1 MIPSLTFISSKFHQV
16 TNGFVNLTPDDMFQG
31 PEFGFYAVFLKKFL
45 HKMCNK
51 IISVSILK
59 SDIQCHEAES

>member
-31 PEFGFYAVFLKKFL
+31 PEFGFYAVFL
-45 HKMCNK
+45 HKICNK